1 MNGEPTTSI
10 YLEHGKEGKII
21 WLQVEKPER
30 VDPGKQS
37 RFHVQFNTDLVLAE
51 MSITNGW
58 KASALQKHMREETG
72 MSEKTFYRL
81 WADLKEKG
89 LIKLDSEN
97 EWIRKSNQ

>member
-1 MNGEPTTSI
+1 
-10 YLEHGKEGKII
+10 
-21 WLQVEKPER
+21 
-30 VDPGKQS
+30 
-37 RFHVQFNTDLVLAE
+37 